1 LTHASTERAD
11 QAAPPY
17 ALEMTGITKRFPG
30 VQALAGVDLRV
41 SSGHIHAVVGENGAG
56 KSTLMK
62 ILAGAYGAD
71 AGSIV
76 MEGRPV
82 AFSSPHESQALGVG
96 MVFQELNLV
105 ADLSVAENIYLGRQ
119 PIRRFGIVDRRGLR
133 EQATALLA
141 SLGAPIDAT
150 SLVRDL
156 SVGQQQ
162 MVEIAKVYSQDPRIL
177 VLDEPTSALTEHET
191 DILFA
196 TLRRLRSEG
205 IAIIFISHR
214 LKEVLAIADEVTVL
228 RDGKLVGS
236 RPIGEL
242 TAAEI
247 VKMMVGRDVSDL
259 FPKAVVDIGDV
270 VLEVRGY
277 SRSGVFS
284 DVSFTVRAGEVLGL
298 AGLVGAGRTEVA
310 RSIFGLDPHDAGE
323 VRIDGQRVRVRG
335 PRDAVKAH
343 MGYVPEDRKKDG
355 LVLGLS
361 VRSNTVLSVLSDL
374 ARVGW
379 ITRRM
384 ETPTVDAMIE
394 RFRLRPPDP
403 ERTVATL
410 SGGNQ
415 QKVVMGRWTVA
426 TPRVLFLDEPTRG
439 VDVGAKAE
447 IHQLMGELARQG
459 VAIVMISSELPEILS
474 ASDRILV
481 LHEGR
486 ITAELPRAE
495 ATEERIMM
503 AATGQALAA
512 A

>member
-1 LTHASTERAD
+1 MTHASADRAAD
-11 QAAPPY
+11 AGSID
-17 ALEMTGITKRFPG
+17 ALEMTGISKRFPG

-41 SSGHIHAVVGENGAG
+41 SAGEIHAVVGENGAG

-62 ILAGAYGAD
+62 ILAGAYEAD
-71 AGSIV
+71 AGSIL
-76 MEGRPV
+76 MDGRPV
-82 AFSSPHESQALGVG
+82 SFSSPHESQALGVG

-119 PIRRFGIVDRRGLR
+119 PVRRFGIVDRRRLR
-133 EQATALLA
+133 DQATALLA

-214 LKEVLAIADEVTVL
+214 LKEVLAIADQVTVL

-236 RPIGEL
+236 RSIREL
-242 TAAEI
+242 TAAGI
-247 VKMMVGRDVSDL
+247 VTMMVGRDVTDL

-374 ARVGW
+374 ARAGW
-379 ITRRM
+379 ITKRM
-384 ETPTVDAMIE
+384 EMPTVGAMIE
-394 RFRLRPPDP
+394 RFQLRPPDP

-415 QKVVMGRWTVA
+415 QKVVIGRWTVA

-447 IHQLMGELARQG
+447 IHQLIGELARQG
-459 VAIVMISSELPEILS
+459 VAIVMISSELPEILA

-486 ITAELPRAE
+486 ITGELSRAE

>member
-1 LTHASTERAD
+1 
-11 QAAPPY
+11 
-17 ALEMTGITKRFPG
+17 
-30 VQALAGVDLRV
+30 
-41 SSGHIHAVVGENGAG
+41 
-56 KSTLMK
+56 
-62 ILAGAYGAD
+62 
-71 AGSIV
+71 
-76 MEGRPV
+76 
-82 AFSSPHESQALGVG
+82 
-96 MVFQELNLV
+96 
-105 ADLSVAENIYLGRQ
+105 
-119 PIRRFGIVDRRGLR
+119 
-133 EQATALLA
+133 
-141 SLGAPIDAT
+141 
-150 SLVRDL
+150 
-156 SVGQQQ
+156 
-162 MVEIAKVYSQDPRIL
+162 
-177 VLDEPTSALTEHET
+177 
-191 DILFA
+191 
-196 TLRRLRSEG
+196 
-205 IAIIFISHR
+205 
-214 LKEVLAIADEVTVL
+214 
-228 RDGKLVGS
+228 
-236 RPIGEL
+236 
-242 TAAEI
+242 
-247 VKMMVGRDVSDL
+247 
-259 FPKAVVDIGDV
+259 VDIGDV